1 MTTPSDVLR
10 SPKSATGSLRVDGG
24 RLWRSLMDLAQIGAT
39 PKGGVRRLALTDL
52 DGQGRDLVVGW
63 LKETGSRIEIDGA
76 GNIFATRPGRDPATR
91 VVLTG
96 SHIDTQPSGGK
107 FDGNYGVLAGLE
119 VLRTLN
125 DAGIVT
131 EHPVGVAIWTNEE
144 GSRFVP
150 VMGGSG
156 AFAGVYTLEHLLQQR
171 DIDGIAFG
179 DALRDIG
186 YAGDAPVGGR
196 TLDAYFEAHIEQGP
210 ILEREDKIVG
220 VVTGA
225 LGLRWYDCI
234 WTGQDAHAGPT
245 PMEARR
251 DALRGASRMVEAIHA
266 LAMRHAPEGRAT
278 VGFMQVSPNS
288 RNVVPGLVKM
298 TVDMRHPG
306 DEHLAKM
313 DRELRD
319 AAAAIAC
326 DLRLECDLQQ
336 VDHFP
341 ASRFDSNCVEAVR
354 AATRALGLP
363 HREMVSGAG
372 HDAIYIARVAPTSM
386 IFVPCKD
393 GISHN
398 EIEDARPEHLEA
410 GANVLLHA
418 ILTRALR
425 PGVTS
430 DSSATQRR
438 LTP

>member
-1 MTTPSDVLR
+1 ME
-10 SPKSATGSLRVDGG
+10 
-24 RLWRSLMDLAQIGAT
+24 LAQIGAT
-39 PKGGVRRLALTDL
+39 TKGGVRRLALTGL

-63 LKETGSRIEIDGA
+63 LKETGSRVEIDGA
-76 GNIFATRPGRDPATR
+76 GNIFATRPGRDPAAR

-125 DAGIVT
+125 DAGIAT
-131 EHPVGVAIWTNEE
+131 EHPVAVAIWTNEE

-156 AFAGVYTLEHLLQQR
+156 AFAGVHTLEHLLQQR
-171 DIDGIAFG
+171 DVDGIAFG
-179 DALRDIG
+179 DALKDIG

-196 TLDAYFEAHIEQGP
+196 ALDAYFEAHIEQGP

-225 LGLRWYDCI
+225 LGLSWYDCI
-234 WTGQDAHAGPT
+234 CTGQDAHAGPT
-245 PMEARR
+245 PMEARS

-266 LAMRHAPEGRAT
+266 LAMRHVPDGRAT

-298 TVDMRHPG
+298 TVDLRHPS
-306 DEHLAKM
+306 DEHLATM
-313 DRELRD
+313 DCELRD
-319 AAAAIAC
+319 AAAVIAR

-341 ASRFDSNCVEAVR
+341 ASRFDSSCVAAVR

-418 ILTRALR
+418 ILARALGSR
-425 PGVTS
+425 VTS
-430 DSSATQRR
+430 DSSGTEGG
-438 LTP
+438 

>member
-1 MTTPSDVLR
+1 MATPSPVLHT
-10 SPKSATGSLRVDGG
+10 PKSAAGSLRVNGG
-24 RLWRSLMDLAQIGAT
+24 RLWRSLMELAQIGAT
-39 PKGGVRRLALTDL
+39 PKGGVRRLALTSL
-52 DGQGRDLVVGW
+52 AGQGRDLVVGW

-76 GNIFATRPGRDPATR
+76 GNIFATRPGRDPAAR

-125 DAGIVT
+125 DAGIAT
-131 EHPVGVAIWTNEE
+131 EHPVAVAIWTNEE

-156 AFAGVYTLEHLLQQR
+156 AFAGVHTLEHLLQQR
-171 DIDGIAFG
+171 DVDGIAFG
-179 DALRDIG
+179 DALKDIG

-196 TLDAYFEAHIEQGP
+196 ALDAYFEAHIEQGP

-225 LGLRWYDCI
+225 LGLSWYDCI

-266 LAMRHAPEGRAT
+266 LAVRHVPDGRAT

-298 TVDMRHPG
+298 TVDMRHPS
-306 DEHLAKM
+306 DEHLATM
-313 DRELRD
+313 DCELRD
-319 AAAAIAC
+319 AAAVIAR

-341 ASRFDSNCVEAVR
+341 ASRFDSSCVAAVR

-372 HDAIYIARVAPTSM
+372 HDAIYIARVAPTAM

-418 ILTRALR
+418 ILTRALGSR
-425 PGVTS
+425 VAS
-430 DSSATQRR
+430 DSSGTEGG
-438 LTP
+438 

>member
-1 MTTPSDVLR
+1 ME
-10 SPKSATGSLRVDGG
+10 
-24 RLWRSLMDLAQIGAT
+24 LAQIGAT
-39 PKGGVRRLALTDL
+39 PKGGVRRLALTSL

-76 GNIFATRPGRDPATR
+76 GNIFATRPGRDPAAR

-125 DAGIVT
+125 DAGIAT
-131 EHPVGVAIWTNEE
+131 EHPVAVAIWTNEE

-156 AFAGVYTLEHLLQQR
+156 AFAGVHTLEHLLQQR
-171 DIDGIAFG
+171 DVDGIAFG
-179 DALRDIG
+179 DALKDIG

-196 TLDAYFEAHIEQGP
+196 ALDAYFEAHIEQGP

-225 LGLRWYDCI
+225 LGLSWYDCI

-266 LAMRHAPEGRAT
+266 LAMRHLPDGRAT

-298 TVDMRHPG
+298 TVDMRHPS
-306 DEHLAKM
+306 DEHLATM
-313 DRELRD
+313 DCELRD
-319 AAAAIAC
+319 AAAVIAR

-341 ASRFDSNCVEAVR
+341 ASRFDSSCVEAVR

-418 ILTRALR
+418 ILTRALGSR
-425 PGVTS
+425 VAS
-430 DSSATQRR
+430 DSSGTEGG
-438 LTP
+438 

>member
-1 MTTPSDVLR
+1 MTTRSAVLH
-10 SPKSATGSLRVDGG
+10 SPKSATGSLRVNGG
-24 RLWRSLMDLAQIGAT
+24 RLWRSLMELAQIGAT
-39 PKGGVRRLALTDL
+39 PKGGVRRLALTGL

-63 LKETGSRIEIDGA
+63 LKETGSRVEIDGA
-76 GNIFATRPGRDPATR
+76 GNIFATRPGRDPAAR

-125 DAGIVT
+125 DANIAT
-131 EHPVGVAIWTNEE
+131 DKPVGVAIWTNEE

-156 AFAGVYTLEHLLQQR
+156 AFAGVQTLEHLLQQR
-171 DIDGIAFG
+171 DVDGIAFG
-179 DALRDIG
+179 DALKDIG

-196 TLDAYFEAHIEQGP
+196 ALDAYFEAHIEQGP

-251 DALRGASRMVEAIHA
+251 DA
-266 LAMRHAPEGRAT
+266 MRHAPDGRAT

-298 TVDMRHPG
+298 TVDMRHPR

-319 AAAAIAC
+319 AAAIIAR

-341 ASRFDSNCVEAVR
+341 ASRFDSSCVAAVR

-372 HDAIYIARVAPTSM
+372 HDAIYIARVAPTAM

-418 ILTRALR
+418 ILTRALGSR
-425 PGVTS
+425 VAS
-430 DSSATQRR
+430 DSSGTEGG
-438 LTP
+438 